1 MPTNI
6 TQLESEDGSTTIL
19 RVEGSLT
26 LVDAELLERI
36 CRDLLAKP
44 DVNLVIDLSDLNFLD
59 SDSASVLHRLNQQG
73 IGLEG
78 LHYLIQKEIELVER
92 RAAEEN

>member
-6 TQLESEDGSTTIL
+6 TQIESEDGTRTIL

-36 CRDLLAKP
+36 CADLQEKSPAK
-44 DVNLVIDLSDLNFLD
+44 LIIDLTDLNFLD
-59 SDSASVLHRLNQQG
+59 SESASVLHRLKREG
-73 IGLEG
+73 IDLEG
-78 LHYLIQKEIELVER
+78 LHYFIQKEIELAER
-92 RAAEEN
+92 QAAG

>member
-6 TQLESEDGSTTIL
+6 TQIESEDGTRTIL

-36 CRDLLAKP
+36 CADLQEKSAAK
-44 DVNLVIDLSDLNFLD
+44 LIIDLTDLNFLD
-59 SDSASVLHRLNQQG
+59 SESASVLHRLKREG
-73 IGLEG
+73 IDLEG
-78 LHYLIQKEIELVER
+78 LHYFIQKEIELAER
-92 RAAEEN
+92 QATG

>member
-6 TQLESEDGSTTIL
+6 TQIESEDGTRTIL

-36 CRDLLAKP
+36 CADLQEKSPAK
-44 DVNLVIDLSDLNFLD
+44 LIIDLTDLNFLD
-59 SDSASVLHRLNQQG
+59 SESASVLHRLKREG
-73 IGLEG
+73 IDLEG
-78 LHYLIQKEIELVER
+78 LHYFIQKEIELAER
-92 RAAEEN
+92 QAT

>member
-6 TQLESEDGSTTIL
+6 TQIESEDGTRTIL

-36 CRDLLAKP
+36 CADLREKSAAK
-44 DVNLVIDLSDLNFLD
+44 LIIDLTDLNFLD
-59 SDSASVLHRLNQQG
+59 SESASVLHRLKREG
-73 IGLEG
+73 IELEG
-78 LHYLIQKEIELVER
+78 LHYFIQKEIELAER
-92 RAAEEN
+92 QAAG

>member
-6 TQLESEDGSTTIL
+6 KQIDSEDGTRTIL

-36 CRDLLAKP
+36 CTDLRRKTNAQLA
-44 DVNLVIDLSDLNFLD
+44 IDLTDLNFLD
-59 SDSASVLHRLNQQG
+59 SESASVLHRLKKQG
-73 IGLEG
+73 IELEG
-78 LHYLIQKEIELVER
+78 LHYFIQKEIELAER
-92 RAAEEN
+92 QAAG